1 MQPDLVSPPP
11 SGEGAERLASSAR
24 GWHSIQLAVLGFIGI
39 CGVLRTGSDS
49 NGPQWVRWLSAA
61 LALFA
66 FALACLAIYQVG
78 RVAYPFYGAP
88 GPSSVLAGPDGLA
101 ASTRRLRTGVRMTY
115 VAVGC
120 LALAAVSGWWPGAA
134 AAGGGAAG
142 ALVRVSGGSGESAC
156 GTLLDGGPGTLRL
169 DTAEGTV
176 SVRLAS
182 VLTVEPVASC

>member
-1 MQPDLVSPPP
+1 MQPDLSSPPP

-49 NGPQWVRWLSAA
+49 NGPQWIRWLSAA

-66 FALACLAIYQVG
+66 FVLACLAIYQVG

-88 GPSSVLAGPDGLA
+88 GPSSVPAGPDGLA

-134 AAGGGAAG
+134 ASGGGAAG
-142 ALVRVSGGSGESAC
+142 ALVQVGAASGESAC

-169 DTAEGTV
+169 DTPEGTV
-176 SVRLAS
+176 SVRLES
-182 VLTVEPVASC
+182 VLTIQPVASC

>member
-1 MQPDLVSPPP
+1 MQPDQMSTPP
-11 SGEGAERLASSAR
+11 SGEGPERLASSAR

-49 NGPQWVRWLSAA
+49 NGPQWVRWLSAG

-88 GPSSVLAGPDGLA
+88 APTSPGSDGLA
-101 ASTRRLRTGVRMTY
+101 SSTRQLRTGVRMTY

-120 LALAAVSGWWPGAA
+120 LALAAISGWWPGADG
-134 AAGGGAAG
+134 AAGGGSAG
-142 ALVRVSGGSGESAC
+142 ALVQVSGATGESAC
-156 GTLLDGGPGTLRL
+156 GTLLEGGPGTLRL
-169 DTAEGTV
+169 DTAQGTV
-176 SVRLAS
+176 SVRLVS
-182 VLTVEPVASC
+182 VLTIEPVSSC